1 MITAELRNALTLVS
15 EEETFDLPSFEA
27 FDSVLPLPMWRD
39 IVRGELRYQ
48 CPVARLLAA
57 QNHLDGKFVA
67 SHWQELML
75 YTREKTALDFAG
87 ERSPKSSDGSYLA
100 IPDDFSFLKETRLE
114 QEGSLLSWTFGEQGL
129 RRWLTVGA
137 SSSLWGSGW
146 ATENSHLY
154 GSTKFHRQRT
164 AEREFRWQYS
174 FVRSYRVMK
183 LLEEA
188 RRKRVNESL
197 PEKERESLKAF
208 PRKRSGILGAPA
220 WDALLPLILAQMS
233 LVDAMALAPQYLV
246 SAADQLSSAW
256 VSWLSI
262 QVLNDLRL
270 SQMADASSFAAVAVL
285 NHNLIGLAIRA
296 VFNVD
301 PVEQL

>member
-1 MITAELRNALTLVS
+1 
-15 EEETFDLPSFEA
+15 
-27 FDSVLPLPMWRD
+27 MWRD

-57 QNHLDGKFVA
+57 QNHLDGDFVA
-67 SHWQELML
+67 SHWQEIML
-75 YTREKTALDFAG
+75 STREKTALDFA
-87 ERSPKSSDGSYLA
+87 EEQSPKSSDGSYLA
-100 IPDDFSFLKETRLE
+100 IPDDFFLLKETRLE
-114 QEGSLLSWTFGEQGL
+114 QEGSLLSWTLGEQGL

-146 ATENSHLY
+146 AIENSHLC
-154 GSTKFHRQRT
+154 GSMKFHKQRT

-174 FVRSYRVMK
+174 FVRSDRVIK

-188 RRKRVNESL
+188 RQSMVNESFS
-197 PEKERESLKAF
+197 RQGCESLKAL
-208 PRKRSGILGAPA
+208 PSGSSKILDGPD
-220 WDALLPLILAQMS
+220 WDGLLPLILAEMS
-233 LVDAMALAPQYLV
+233 LVDAMALAPQHLV
-246 SAADQLSSAW
+246 SATDQLSSAW
-256 VSWLSI
+256 GSWLSI

-270 SQMADASSFAAVAVL
+270 SQMAEASLFAAVAEL
-285 NHNLIGLAIRA
+285 SHNLIGLAIQS